1 MKRNLLSK
9 LIKRPAIAAITL
21 ALASSAT
28 VCLAANQPQKKQPK
42 PASHQTVYYH
52 DTVGNSD
59 KNIQWHR
66 TEGGNP

>member
-1 MKRNLLSK
+1 MRLSSLGK
-9 LIKRPAIAAITL
+9 KAAVSAV
-21 ALASSAT
+21 ALTVASAT
-28 VCLAANQPQKKQPK
+28 VCLAGNEKQPNGHKSAHSGK
-42 PASHQTVYYH
+42 PYYH